1 MSVLV
6 PANGSN
12 ASYDGQWVVT
22 MANGLVSKIERLDAG
37 TDTRQEMSA
46 DDYSSFAAGHYA
58 IYCAA
63 YYAGVRDY
71 AQAIASG
78 NTELA
83 VAHYQGMNEFFVAIG
98 QI

>member
-6 PANGSN
+6 PGNGSN
-12 ASYDGQWVVT
+12 ESYDGQWVVT
-22 MANGLVSKIERLDAG
+22 MANGLVAKIERLDAA

-46 DDYSSFAAGHYA
+46 DDYASFVAGHYA

-71 AQAIASG
+71 AQAIVSG
-78 NTELA
+78 NTEVAL
-83 VAHYQGMNEFFVAIG
+83 AHYQGMNEFFVAMG
-98 QI
+98 QM